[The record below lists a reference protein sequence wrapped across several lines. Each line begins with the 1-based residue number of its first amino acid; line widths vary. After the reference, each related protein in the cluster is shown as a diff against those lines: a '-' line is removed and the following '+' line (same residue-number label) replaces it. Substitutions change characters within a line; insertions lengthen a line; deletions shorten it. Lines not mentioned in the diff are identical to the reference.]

1 MSTLRFLLVIQFSDE
16 LEKMPW
22 WRNKSGQKNIPDC
35 IDIIN
40 GVGYI
45 SLIKLNALHDNAA
58 AFNDTPK
65 NGDMNEDDANLLEE
79 EIDNLELDDK
89 KKKNNLTLNLPVD
102 ENIDEGKH
110 FPSF

>member
-1 MSTLRFLLVIQFSDE
+1 
-16 LEKMPW
+16 MPW

-45 SLIKLNALHDNAA
+45 TLIKLNEVHDNAA
-58 AFNDTPK
+58 AFKDTPK

-79 EIDNLELDDK
+79 EIDNLELDDDK
-89 KKKNNLTLNLPVD
+89 KKKKNLTLNLPID
-102 ENIDEGKH
+102 ENIDEGRH
-110 FPSF
+110 FSPFWTLIREFSTVFSCIL